1 MYRRI
6 RDLREDR
13 DLLQRDLAAYLQCS
27 QVCYSHYEMGK
38 RDIPTDVLIKLA
50 DFYHT
55 STDYLLARIDEKSP
69 YPKPLDF
76 GHQYPTFIVANATEF
91 CYAASILLKKSFTIL
106 VDPPYPCKKTSIPAA
121 PKPPGLSFYFPK
133 P

>member
-55 STDYLLARIDEKSP
+55 STDYLLPAQTRNHLTQSP
-69 YPKPLDF
+69 WTLV
-76 GHQYPTFIVANATEF
+76 TN
-91 CYAASILLKKSFTIL
+91 SLLL
-106 VDPPYPCKKTSIPAA
+106 
-121 PKPPGLSFYFPK
+121 L
-133 P
+133 